1 MKLKPNQKYE
11 IHWFDTEHAIEWI
24 SFDEVDDKI
33 ESAEKNVKTIGYFI
47 KETKES
53 YAFSS
58 GINKSVNQYF
68 DLVVIPKKV
77 VVKIKLL
84 K

>member
-1 MKLKPNQKYE
+1 MKLKAEQIYE
-11 IHWFDTEHAIEWI
+11 IHWFDTEHSIEWI
-24 SFDEVDDKI
+24 SFEKIDEEI
-33 ESAEKNVKTIGYFI
+33 EKSEKNVKTIGYFI
-47 KETKES
+47 KETKDS

-58 GINKSVNQYF
+58 GINKSISEYF

-77 VVKIKLL
+77 VTKIKLL